1 MIATPVPSTRHAHD
15 WSIVCRTGDLHYV
28 DGQSWPSAEAAE
40 AAKQVLEHLIP
51 KAGAWHCEPHVVV
64 LR

>member
-1 MIATPVPSTRHAHD
+1 MTTPTRRAER
-15 WSIVCRTGDLHYV
+15 WSIVCRTGDLHHV